1 MKKKIISAL
10 VMGII
15 ILCSPIVFTQCSAFK
30 TANKVANSINNISDM
45 ILNYDSMAKHY
56 ISVANKAKKGDI
68 MAIVEAGDLLSK
80 AVDYKKQLDKL
91 MPNMTTTQK
100 RQVKNIESNILKM
113 AQSLIK

>member
-1 MKKKIISAL
+1 
-10 VMGII
+10 
-15 ILCSPIVFTQCSAFK
+15 
-30 TANKVANSINNISDM
+30 
-45 ILNYDSMAKHY
+45 
-56 ISVANKAKKGDI
+56 

-80 AVDYKKQLDKL
+80 AVDYKKQLDNL